1 MGADAGEAGRLMLIA
16 DVWDWFTTGS
26 HWTGTDGIPNRL
38 LEHVSLCAEVMLV
51 AGLMALPIAL
61 TLGHLGR
68 GGFLA
73 INISNIG
80 RAIPSFALLVLVA
93 QLWGLGR
100 TPALVALIALAIP
113 PVMTNAYVGMRQVD
127 PDVRDVARGMG
138 MSGWQV
144 VSRVELPLAAGLVLA
159 GIRTSTVQVVAT
171 ATLAAYVAFGGLGRY
186 VVDGFGTQDY
196 AEVFAGAILVAV
208 LALLVELA
216 LGAVQRWAA
225 PPSAKADLTPGA
237 QAPPVATS

>member
-1 MGADAGEAGRLMLIA
+1 MMLVA

-26 HWTGTDGIPNRL
+26 HWTGTEGIPNRL

-61 TLGHLGR
+61 VLGHVGR

-100 TPALVALIALAIP
+100 TPALVALIALAVP
-113 PVMTNAYVGMRQVD
+113 PIMTNAYVGMRQVD

-208 LALLVELA
+208 LALLVELG
-216 LGAVQRWAA
+216 LGAVQRWAT

-237 QAPPVATS
+237 EARPVTTR